1 MTHSATARLFLKL
14 NSQYSA
20 LCGLAL
26 LAAAGVL
33 SPVIFAHPAGWVPAG
48 LRLLGVGLLG
58 FAALLFLLAK
68 NRFVSRNSV
77 NEIVLLDALWV
88 IASVVTI
95 AFFGPV
101 LTTAGISLVTVVAM
115 VVAFFAIAQF
125 AGAAK
130 ITKPLSVADVRSKDG
145 HLIATVRRE
154 VKAPTE
160 TVWEVMTDHPAYA
173 DVASNITKVEVV
185 SGEGVGMKRRC
196 HGPKGE
202 SWEETCDLFVPG
214 RAFGFRIDTEAEDYP
229 YPISELS
236 GKWLVKPVGNGSEFS
251 IEITAKPKGNP
262 LTRWVFTMVAKHQFK
277 AVLIDLADA
286 WAARMEREARE

>member
-26 LAAAGVL
+26 LAAAGAL
-33 SPVIFAHPAGWVPAG
+33 SPLIFAQPPDWAPIG
-48 LRLLGVGLLG
+48 LRVLGVGLLG

-68 NRFVSRNSV
+68 NRFVSRRSV
-77 NEIVLLDALWV
+77 NEIVLLDVLWV
-88 IASVVTI
+88 IASIVII
-95 AFFGPV
+95 AFFSPL
-101 LTTAGISLVTVVAM
+101 LTTAGISLITVVAM
-115 VVAFFAIAQF
+115 AVAFFATAQF

-130 ITKPLSVADVRSKDG
+130 IVKPIPVADVRSKNG
-145 HLIATVRRE
+145 TLIATVRRE

-160 TVWEVMTDHPAYA
+160 TVWDVMTDHPGYA
-173 DVASNITKVEVV
+173 DVADNITKVEVL
-185 SGEGVGMKRRC
+185 SGQGMGMKRRC

-214 RAFGFRIDTEAEDYP
+214 RDFGFRIHTEVEDYP

-236 GKWLVKPVGNGSEFS
+236 GKWLVKPVRDESEFS
-251 IEITAKPKGNP
+251 IEIIAKPKGNI
-262 LTRWVFTMVAKHQFK
+262 LTRWLFTLIARQQFK
-277 AVLIDLADA
+277 TVLIHLADA
-286 WAARMEREARE
+286 WASRMEREAQG

>member
-33 SPVIFAHPAGWVPAG
+33 SPVIFAHPADWVPAG

-185 SGEGVGMKRRC
+185 SGEEVGMKRRC